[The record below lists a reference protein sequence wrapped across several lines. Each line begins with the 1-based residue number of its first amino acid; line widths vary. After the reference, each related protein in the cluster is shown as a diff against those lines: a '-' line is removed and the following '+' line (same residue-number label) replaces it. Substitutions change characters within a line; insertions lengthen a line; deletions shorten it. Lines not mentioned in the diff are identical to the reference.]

1 MQPDTHIVVFDGFC
15 NLCSSLVDFITA
27 RDPGKVFTFVPMQT
41 PRGQQLLE
49 AHGVSIEQVDTFL
62 LIRGGGNGGGEGG
75 GNGGGEGGGNGG
87 GEGGGNGDGEGGG
100 SGGGGNGEALVR
112 SDAAVTIALEKSDA
126 AMAIAARLRRP
137 WNLLT
142 VLRFVPRPIRDRV
155 YSFVARNRYRWF
167 GKRSTCKLPG

>member
-1 MQPDTHIVVFDGFC
+1 MQPDTHIVVFDGIC
-15 NLCSSLVDFITA
+15 NLCSGVVDFISA
-27 RDPGKVFTFVPMQT
+27 RDPRGVFAFVPMQT

-62 LIRGGGNGGGEGG
+62 LIRGGDGGGD
-75 GNGGGEGGGNGG
+75 
-87 GEGGGNGDGEGGG
+87 GD
-100 SGGGGNGEALVR
+100 GNGEALVG

-126 AMAIAARLRRP
+126 AIAIAARLRRP

-142 VLRFVPRPIRDRV
+142 VLRFVPKPIRDRV

>member
-1 MQPDTHIVVFDGFC
+1 MQPDTHIVVFDGIC
-15 NLCSSLVDFITA
+15 NLCSGVVDFITA

-49 AHGVSIEQVDTFL
+49 AHGVSIDQVDTFL
-62 LIRGGGNGGGEGG
+62 LIRGGNGG
-75 GNGGGEGGGNGG
+75 GNGSGDGS
-87 GEGGGNGDGEGGG
+87 GNGDGKGGE
-100 SGGGGNGEALVR
+100 NGEALVR
-112 SDAAVTIALEKSDA
+112 NAAVTIALEKSDA
-126 AMAIAARLRRP
+126 AIAIAARLRRP

-155 YSFVARNRYRWF
+155 YSFVASNRYRWF

>member
-15 NLCSSLVDFITA
+15 NLCSGVVDFITA
-27 RDPGKVFTFVPMQT
+27 RDPRKVFTFVPMQT

-49 AHGVSIEQVDTFL
+49 AHGVSIDQVDTFL
-62 LIRGGGNGGGEGG
+62 LIRGGGEGG
-75 GNGGGEGGGNGG
+75 GNGG
-87 GEGGGNGDGEGGG
+87 GEGGG

>member
-1 MQPDTHIVVFDGFC
+1 MQPDTHIVVFDGIC
-15 NLCSSLVDFITA
+15 NLCSSVVDFITA
-27 RDPGKVFTFVPMQT
+27 RDPGKVFTFVPLQS

-49 AHGVSIEQVDTFL
+49 AHGVSIDHVDTFL
-62 LIRGGGNGGGEGG
+62 LIRGSGGGNGRGDGG
-75 GNGGGEGGGNGG
+75 GNGGGKGGGNG
-87 GEGGGNGDGEGGG
+87 
-100 SGGGGNGEALVR
+100 SGGDGEALVR
-112 SDAAVTIALEKSDA
+112 SDAAI
-126 AMAIAARLRRP
+126 AIAARLRRP

>member
-1 MQPDTHIVVFDGFC
+1 MQPDTHIVVFDGIC
-15 NLCSSLVDFITA
+15 NLCSGVVDFITA
-27 RDPGKVFTFVPMQT
+27 RDPGKVFTFVPLQS

-49 AHGVSIEQVDTFL
+49 AHGVSIDQVDTFL
-62 LIRGGGNGGGEGG
+62 LIRGGGGGNGRGDGG
-75 GNGGGEGGGNGG
+75 GNGGGKGGGNG
-87 GEGGGNGDGEGGG
+87 
-100 SGGGGNGEALVR
+100 SGGDGEALVR
-112 SDAAVTIALEKSDA
+112 SDAAI
-126 AMAIAARLRRP
+126 AIAARLRRP

>member
-1 MQPDTHIVVFDGFC
+1 MQPDTHIVVFDGSC

-49 AHGVSIEQVDTFL
+49 AHGVSIDQVDTFL
-62 LIRGGGNGGGEGG
+62 LIRGG
-75 GNGGGEGGGNGG
+75 
-87 GEGGGNGDGEGGG
+87 D
-100 SGGGGNGEALVR
+100 GEALLR
-112 SDAAVTIALEKSDA
+112 SDAAI
-126 AMAIAARLRRP
+126 AIAARLRRP

-155 YSFVARNRYRWF
+155 YSFVASNRYRWF

>member
-1 MQPDTHIVVFDGFC
+1 MQPDTHIVVFDGIC

-41 PRGQQLLE
+41 RRGQQLLE
-49 AHGVSIEQVDTFL
+49 AHGVSIDQVDTFL
-62 LIRGGGNGGGEGG
+62 LIRGSGGGNGSGGDGG
-75 GNGGGEGGGNGG
+75 GNGGGKGGGNG
-87 GEGGGNGDGEGGG
+87 
-100 SGGGGNGEALVR
+100 SGGNGEALVR
-112 SDAAVTIALEKSDA
+112 SDAAI
-126 AMAIAARLRRP
+126 AIAARLRRP

-142 VLRFVPRPIRDRV
+142 VLRFVPKPIRDRV

>member
-1 MQPDTHIVVFDGFC
+1 MQPDTHIVVFDGIC
-15 NLCSSLVDFITA
+15 NLCSSVVDFITA
-27 RDPGKVFTFVPMQT
+27 RDPGKVFTFVPLQS

-49 AHGVSIEQVDTFL
+49 AHGVSIDHVDTFL
-62 LIRGGGNGGGEGG
+62 LIRGSGCDGNGRGDGG
-75 GNGGGEGGGNGG
+75 GNGGGKGGGNG
-87 GEGGGNGDGEGGG
+87 
-100 SGGGGNGEALVR
+100 SGGDGEALVR
-112 SDAAVTIALEKSDA
+112 SDAAI
-126 AMAIAARLRRP
+126 AIAARLRRP

>member
-1 MQPDTHIVVFDGFC
+1 MQPDSHIVVFDGIC

-49 AHGVSIEQVDTFL
+49 AHGVSIDQVDTFL
-62 LIRGGGNGGGEGG
+62 LIRGG
-75 GNGGGEGGGNGG
+75 
-87 GEGGGNGDGEGGG
+87 D
-100 SGGGGNGEALVR
+100 GEALLR
-112 SDAAVTIALEKSDA
+112 SDAAI
-126 AMAIAARLRRP
+126 AIAARLRRP

-155 YSFVARNRYRWF
+155 YSFVASNRYRWF
-167 GKRSTCKLPG
+167 GKRATCKLPG